1 MPVLQWHIPSFV
13 RTWNSHAIRKQ
24 NNRPHVVHGK
34 PFMNYYYPGTGVQNA
49 GSEVNNDTLGML
61 WNDVKDWGKYLFA
74 LRFVLLF

>member
-1 MPVLQWHIPSFV
+1 
-13 RTWNSHAIRKQ
+13 
-24 NNRPHVVHGK
+24 
-34 PFMNYYYPGTGVQNA
+34 MNYYYPGTGVQNA